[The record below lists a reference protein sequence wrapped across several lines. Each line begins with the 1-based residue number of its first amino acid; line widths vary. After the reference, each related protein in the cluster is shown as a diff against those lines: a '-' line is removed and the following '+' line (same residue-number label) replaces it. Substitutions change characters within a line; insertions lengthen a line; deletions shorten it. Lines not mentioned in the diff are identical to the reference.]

1 MEGASHDAV
10 AIGGSSGYQV
20 FRDISRCGASCG
32 SSTVKPALVYFP
44 NGTYLVSKSIIG
56 YYNTQLVGNLKG
68 LPIIGAA
75 SSFIG
80 LGATSSNVYIEGQGG
95 GRLWGSDAS
104 GLTYSEDAGSFGG
117 EDRNR
122 VVIISTARDGPQG

>member
-20 FRDISRCGASCG
+20 FRDVKDFGAVGDGRTDDTVAINLAISSDDR
-32 SSTVKPALVYFP
+32 
-44 NGTYLVSKSIIG
+44 YLDA
-56 YYNTQLVGNLKG
+56 G

-122 VVIISTARDGPQG
+122 VVIISTARDGPQGQTF